1 MLASVSYFLQV
12 FILFLSGNFCTTAR
26 VAGFFLR
33 EITKQ
38 NLGGGGG
45 FFAFWPF
52 GWFAVFWWG
61 LQGSGGLDASS
72 NL

>member
-33 EITKQ
+33 EFTKQ
-38 NLGGGGG
+38 NLGGVGG
-45 FFAFWPF
+45 FFAFWF
-52 GWFAVFWWG
+52 LDG
-61 LQGSGGLDASS
+61 LRLSGGLFRDRAV
-72 NL
+72 